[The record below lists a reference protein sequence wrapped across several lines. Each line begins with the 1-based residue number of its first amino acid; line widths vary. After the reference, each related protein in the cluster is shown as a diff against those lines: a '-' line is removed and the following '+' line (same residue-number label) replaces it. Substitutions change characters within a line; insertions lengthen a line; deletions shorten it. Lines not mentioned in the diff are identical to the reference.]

1 VTDLEARIVQS
12 NQAGEK
18 FTGVPLAE
26 IVGQTCCKLV
36 HGTDAPIPGCP
47 LQKMLRTHHRET
59 AELRLPDGDQWLIVT
74 VDPVKDMDGNLVGAV
89 HIARDITKRKRAE
102 EALRESEERYRI
114 IIESI
119 EDGYYEVDIAG
130 NFTFFNDSL
139 CEIMGYTR
147 DELMGMNNRHYMDG
161 ETAKK
166 VYQSFNKVY
175 TTGKPDKGFEY
186 ETIRKDG
193 TSRIV
198 EVSISLTKDSE
209 GQGIGFCGIVRDV
222 TKRKQ
227 VEEALKESEE
237 RYRGL
242 FEHSTDFVYTLDLE
256 GNLTEVNQAAQFL
269 TGYTRAELIGMN
281 NRDYTPKEAHKRILQ
296 AFNRVFETGEPLQDF
311 PLEVI
316 VKDGGK
322 KYFETS
328 VALLRK
334 GGKIIGFQGSSRD
347 ITERKRRKL
356 LSKQLITL
364 LEADRR
370 SVAIELHDQIGQTLT
385 ALKMDLEM
393 VPNKLKATDPD
404 VKDILQSAEDK
415 ATQAMRDL
423 RQVAHGLRPSAL
435 DDLGLTSAL
444 RVLFDD
450 IKQRMDMEINFFRRN
465 IPKQIEPEKKE
476 AIYRII
482 QEALINVVKHANAK
496 KVFVNLIKEEKSITL
511 GVEDDGVGFD
521 VSKAMKVSKGSGP
534 LGLLIM
540 QERAVQADGE
550 FSVESRING
559 GTHLFARIPV

>member
-1 VTDLEARIVQS
+1 
-12 NQAGEK
+12 
-18 FTGVPLAE
+18 
-26 IVGQTCCKLV
+26 
-36 HGTDAPIPGCP
+36 
-47 LQKMLRTHHRET
+47 
-59 AELRLPDGDQWLIVT
+59 
-74 VDPVKDMDGNLVGAV
+74 
-89 HIARDITKRKRAE
+89 
-102 EALRESEERYRI
+102 
-114 IIESI
+114 
-119 EDGYYEVDIAG
+119 
-130 NFTFFNDSL
+130 
-139 CEIMGYTR
+139 
-147 DELMGMNNRHYMDG
+147 MNNRHYMDG

-209 GQGIGFCGIVRDV
+209 GQGIGFCGIVRYV

-347 ITERKRRKL
+347 ITERKRMDEAIERSRKTLLAEHKQRKL

-415 ATQAMRDL
+415 ATQAMGDL

-521 VSKAMKVSKGSGP
+521 VSEAMKVSKGSGP